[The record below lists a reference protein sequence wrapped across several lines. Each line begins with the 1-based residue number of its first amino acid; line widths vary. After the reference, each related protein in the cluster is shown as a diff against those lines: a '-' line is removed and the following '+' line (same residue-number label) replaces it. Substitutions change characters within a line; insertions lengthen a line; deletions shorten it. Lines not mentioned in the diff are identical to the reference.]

1 MVEDTVFPPVC
12 AAGFPCRDTDNC
24 RVVRGTVFGNQRR
37 HWLGFRQWQAHNRR
51 EGRPRSLEAWYDE
64 DADPAYECFVRC
76 FRRGSANYTEA
87 TQKLLAEYDFVRPFQ
102 LHDDPKQQDALTTWI
117 EYLAFACAVHYRY
130 TRRVEKLQPG
140 YEEAWKTLVDSK
152 VLRSSET
159 KEYIRDTKFGAQR
172 DRETA
177 MALMA
182 VKSAEAALEVA
193 QKTRGSRLAPQARA
207 QVLATAQTRL
217 DTAKNAL
224 ELLRRRSHHFGNFS
238 HAVRNYRIAKTDT
251 VKSNVKLRWILEQ
264 VPLVEAELKE
274 SGAAQSG
281 SHTGRGTK
289 RKRNRDDE
297 VTDVGPSKRLRKTN
311 CDGVTKATPANESFT
326 RGYTRVSATAPASV
340 STFYHGSDRPKR
352 APEAPKNPCKSTRSS
367 RRLAGQAR
375 EFGLDGKPV
384 EDAKPQVILRSG
396 KT

>member
-1 MVEDTVFPPVC
+1 
-12 AAGFPCRDTDNC
+12 
-24 RVVRGTVFGNQRR
+24 
-37 HWLGFRQWQAHNRR
+37 
-51 EGRPRSLEAWYDE
+51 
-64 DADPAYECFVRC
+64 
-76 FRRGSANYTEA
+76 
-87 TQKLLAEYDFVRPFQ
+87 VRPFQ

-140 YEEAWKTLVDSK
+140 YDAAWKTLVDSK

-159 KEYIRDTKFGAQR
+159 KEYISNTKSGAQR

-177 MALMA
+177 MALKA

-193 QKTRGSRLAPQARA
+193 QKTRGSRLTPQARA
-207 QVLATAQTRL
+207 QALATAQTRL
-217 DTAKNAL
+217 DRAKNAL
-224 ELLRRRSHHFGNFS
+224 ELLRRRSHYFGNFS

-251 VKSNVKLRWILEQ
+251 VKSNIKLRWILEQ
-264 VPLVEAELKE
+264 VPLVEAEQKE

-281 SHTGRGTK
+281 SHTGRGAK

-311 CDGVTKATPANESFT
+311 CDGVTKATPANESFI
-326 RGYTRVSATAPASV
+326 RRYTRMSATAPARA
-340 STFYHGSDRPKR
+340 STFHHGSDRPKR
-352 APEAPKNPCKSTRSS
+352 APEAPTSTCKSRRSS
-367 RRLAGQAR
+367 RRLAGQAP

-384 EDAKPQVILRSG
+384 EDAKPQVIPRSG
-396 KT
+396 KTRTGGVKRLAKQLRD

>member
-1 MVEDTVFPPVC
+1 VDTPWPGYSLLIRTLTPSPSPTPLAR
-12 AAGFPCRDTDNC
+12 AAVLSANYT
-24 RVVRGTVFGNQRR
+24 
-37 HWLGFRQWQAHNRR
+37 
-51 EGRPRSLEAWYDE
+51 EG
-64 DADPAYECFVRC
+64 
-76 FRRGSANYTEA
+76 GSANYTEA
-87 TQKLLAEYDFVRPFQ
+87 AKTLLAEYDFVRPFQ

-117 EYLAFACAVHYRY
+117 EYLAYACAVHYRD
-130 TRRVEKLQPG
+130 TRRVKTLQPG

-152 VLRSSET
+152 VLRPSET

-177 MALMA
+177 MALKA
-182 VKSAEAALEVA
+182 VKSAEADLEVA
-193 QKTRGSRLAPQARA
+193 HKTRGSRLSPQARA